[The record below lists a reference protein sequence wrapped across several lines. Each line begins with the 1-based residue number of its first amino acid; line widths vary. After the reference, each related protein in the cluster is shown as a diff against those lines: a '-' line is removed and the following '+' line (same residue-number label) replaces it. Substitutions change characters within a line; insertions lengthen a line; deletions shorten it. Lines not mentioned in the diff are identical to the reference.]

1 MFASGFIGLLSI
13 LMAISLSLGVM
24 NLLPI
29 PLLDG
34 GQIMVLGIEKVLS
47 WFGKTLSMAARERI
61 QLTGLA
67 IVLLLF
73 VTVTFFDISRFF
85 AK

>member
-1 MFASGFIGLLSI
+1 MGLLSV
-13 LMAISLSLGVM
+13 LTMISLSLGIM

-47 WFGKTLSMAARERI
+47 WFGKSLSMAAKERI

-73 VTVTFFDISRFF
+73 ITVTFFDVSRFF
-85 AK
+85 AR